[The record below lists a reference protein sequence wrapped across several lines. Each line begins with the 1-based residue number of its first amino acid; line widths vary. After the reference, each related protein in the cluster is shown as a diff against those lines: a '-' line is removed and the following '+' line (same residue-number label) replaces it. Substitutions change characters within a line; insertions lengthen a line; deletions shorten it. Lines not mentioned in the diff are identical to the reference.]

1 MRGLARMPP
10 ITPPEK
16 EAFLLLNGCDPHPNT
31 ANFSPNSCPHSCPCG
46 LRSRENDKLGNYA
59 EEPFC
64 FLRRAKGIPE
74 KMH

>member
-1 MRGLARMPP
+1 MS
-10 ITPPEK
+10 IH
-16 EAFLLLNGCDPHPNT
+16 FLNMKKSKDKKIKNHIYYTYKICAVLLIKKKLNN
-31 ANFSPNSCPHSCPCG
+31 
-46 LRSRENDKLGNYA
+46 RKLGKEIIA